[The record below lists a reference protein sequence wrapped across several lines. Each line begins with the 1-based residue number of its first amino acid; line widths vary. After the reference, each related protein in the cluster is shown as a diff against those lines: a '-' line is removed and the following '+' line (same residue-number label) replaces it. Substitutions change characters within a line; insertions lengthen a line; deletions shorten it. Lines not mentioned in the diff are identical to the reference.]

1 MLKKIAALLAALCLC
16 GAACAE
22 ELPFAVRHGNREEA
36 KIAVTIDDCYD
47 MDSLRDAFTLAQ
59 QYEVPV
65 TVFPLGERIQPEDA
79 ELWQTIAASDWEI
92 GSHTYRHTKIG
103 RQDKYNLMFSLMKVQ
118 EQLDAVLGY
127 HYPIRSVRPP
137 FGNYTDDQDSA
148 RQVVSV
154 CRAVGVEH
162 LVLWDVSQTDPDKA
176 VRKVQNGSILLFH
189 ARPKDVRC
197 LAQLIPALQEKGF
210 TFVTVSELLGFEP
223 LATSTD
229 LYVYDKNQYRQQ

>member
-22 ELPFAVRHGNREEA
+22 ELPFAVRHGSREEA

-47 MDSLRDAFTLAQ
+47 MDSLRDAFALAQ

-103 RQDKYNLMFSLMKVQ
+103 DRINITSC
-118 EQLDAVLGY
+118 
-127 HYPIRSVRPP
+127 
-137 FGNYTDDQDSA
+137 SA
-148 RQVVSV
+148 S
-154 CRAVGVEH
+154 
-162 LVLWDVSQTDPDKA
+162 
-176 VRKVQNGSILLFH
+176 
-189 ARPKDVRC
+189 
-197 LAQLIPALQEKGF
+197 
-210 TFVTVSELLGFEP
+210 
-223 LATSTD
+223 
-229 LYVYDKNQYRQQ
+229 

>member
-1 MLKKIAALLAALCLC
+1 M
-16 GAACAE
+16 
-22 ELPFAVRHGNREEA
+22 
-36 KIAVTIDDCYD
+36 
-47 MDSLRDAFTLAQ
+47 
-59 QYEVPV
+59 
-65 TVFPLGERIQPEDA
+65 
-79 ELWQTIAASDWEI
+79 
-92 GSHTYRHTKIG
+92 
-103 RQDKYNLMFSLMKVQ
+103 
-118 EQLDAVLGY
+118 LGY

-137 FGNYTDDQDSA
+137 FGNYTDEQDSA

>member
-22 ELPFAVRHGNREEA
+22 ELPFAVRHGSREEA

-47 MDSLRDAFTLAQ
+47 MDSLRDAFALAQ

-65 TVFPLGERIQPEDA
+65 TVFPLGERLSSRRTRSSGGA
-79 ELWQTIAASDWEI
+79 IAASDWEI

-137 FGNYTDDQDSA
+137 FGNYPDDQELRPSGGLRLPSRGRGA
-148 RQVVSV
+148 SCALGR
-154 CRAVGVEH
+154 E
-162 LVLWDVSQTDPDKA
+162 PD
-176 VRKVQNGSILLFH
+176 
-189 ARPKDVRC
+189 RPR
-197 LAQLIPALQEKGF
+197 
-210 TFVTVSELLGFEP
+210 
-223 LATSTD
+223 
-229 LYVYDKNQYRQQ
+229 

>member
-22 ELPFAVRHGNREEA
+22 ELPFAVRHGSREEA

-47 MDSLRDAFTLAQ
+47 MDSLRDAFALAQ

-118 EQLDAVLGY
+118 EQLED
-127 HYPIRSVRPP
+127 
-137 FGNYTDDQDSA
+137 
-148 RQVVSV
+148 
-154 CRAVGVEH
+154 
-162 LVLWDVSQTDPDKA
+162 
-176 VRKVQNGSILLFH
+176 
-189 ARPKDVRC
+189 
-197 LAQLIPALQEKGF
+197 
-210 TFVTVSELLGFEP
+210 
-223 LATSTD
+223 
-229 LYVYDKNQYRQQ
+229 